1 MYPEVIKEFEN
12 YYKNLKVHLPP
23 RFTAREFGFM
33 FFDRDYV
40 SRHIKFS
47 REAEVRDF
55 LIKRVPS
62 HAYYSTAYYKMP
74 DATNMDE
81 KLWLGADL
89 VFDLDA
95 DHVPSA
101 KDKTYNQMLDN
112 IKEELKK
119 LINNFLISD
128 FGLNENAINIF
139 FSGGRGYHIHIR
151 KEDFI
156 ALKSKERREIV
167 SYIRGTG
174 LTRSD
179 LFSEHVKNK
188 KGEKSISFL
197 SSSEYGWSGKFAKQ
211 SREYLNAILS
221 DYESG
226 NIEKIKDQLSINQ
239 EISDSGFK
247 ELFEDN
253 GKKIKMILNT
263 GSFDVLSYKTAKFL
277 SDLLETKVFAGM
289 KGEIDEPVTTD
300 IHRLIRLPGSL
311 HGKTGFVVTAVK
323 YRDLDHFEPLIDA
336 IAPVFINRS
345 MKIRMLQ
352 PLQIKINDE
361 NFDLKESEILDA
373 PVYLA
378 VFCALRNIAE
388 IVS

>member
-1 MYPEVIKEFEN
+1 MNPNVIKEFEK
-12 YYKNLKVHLPP
+12 YYKNVKVQLPP

-33 FFDRDYV
+33 FFDKEYV

-47 REAEVRDF
+47 REVEVRNF
-55 LIKRVPS
+55 LIKKVPS
-62 HAYYSTAYYKMP
+62 HAYYSTAYYKVP
-74 DATNMDE
+74 DANSMDE

-101 KDKTYNQMLDN
+101 KDKTYEQMLDN

-119 LINNFLISD
+119 LINDFLISD

-156 ALKSKERREIV
+156 SLKSKERREIV
-167 SYIRGTG
+167 SYIRGSG

-211 SREYLNAILS
+211 SKNYLKFLLAN
-221 DYESG
+221 YESG
-226 NIEKIKDQLSINQ
+226 NMDKIKDQFSSAP
-239 EISDSGFK
+239 EISDQAFK
-247 ELFEDN
+247 ELFEED
-253 GKKIKMILNT
+253 GKKVKMILNT
-263 GSFDVLSYKTAKFL
+263 GSLDVLSYKTAKFL
-277 SDLLETKVFAGM
+277 SDLLEKKVFLNM

-311 HGKTGFVVTAVK
+311 HGKTGFAVTPVK
-323 YRDLDHFEPLIDA
+323 YDNLDNFEPLRDA
-336 IAPVFINRS
+336 IAPVFINRY

-352 PLQIKINDE
+352 PLQIRINDE
-361 NFDLKESEILDA
+361 DFNLKASETLDA

-378 VFCALRNIAE
+378 IFCALRNIAE
-388 IVS
+388 II

>member
-1 MYPEVIKEFEN
+1 MNPNIIKEFEN
-12 YYKNLKVHLPP
+12 YYMNSKVHLPS

-33 FFDRDYV
+33 FFDKDYV

-47 REAEVRDF
+47 READVRDF
-55 LIKRVPS
+55 LIKKVPS
-62 HAYYSTAYYKMP
+62 HAYYSTAYYKVP
-74 DATNMDE
+74 DANSMDE

-101 KDKTYNQMLDN
+101 KDKTYEQMLDN

-119 LINNFLISD
+119 LINDFLISD

-151 KEDFI
+151 KDDFVS
-156 ALKSKERREIV
+156 LKSKERREIV
-167 SYIRGTG
+167 SYIRGSG
-174 LTRSD
+174 LTRAD

-197 SSSEYGWSGKFAKQ
+197 SSSEYGWSGKFAKR
-211 SREYLNAILS
+211 SREYLKSLLS

-226 NIEKIKDQLSINQ
+226 NMEKIKDQLS
-239 EISDSGFK
+239 ETPDISDQAFK
-247 ELFEDN
+247 ELFEEN
-253 GKKIKMILNT
+253 GKKVKMIMNT

-323 YRDLDHFEPLIDA
+323 YKDLDSFEPLVDA
-336 IAPVFINRS
+336 IAPIFMNRY

-352 PLQIKINDE
+352 PLQIKIKDE
-361 NFDLKESEILDA
+361 KFDLKGSEILDV

-388 IVS
+388 IV